1 MSVDMGQRLAPAK
14 SGSLGIRVLS
24 AAVLAPPALAAL
36 YVGPPYSSV
45 LIVAAGLIG
54 FWEWLR
60 LCTGEHIGR
69 GGWLALAFVAG
80 ALLAAAITEYHFA
93 GWLSLLGVMAVLTL
107 QRDESRVGTIWLAL
121 GTAYLPVACAAF
133 LWLRADPEAGRTLI
147 LWLLFVVWTT
157 DIAAYFSGRA
167 IGGPKLAPHISPKK
181 TWAGL
186 IGGAIAAAVVGPLV
200 LATTSGEMHVARWAA
215 ASATLAVVAQV
226 GDLFE
231 SAFKRTFGAKEA
243 SGLIP
248 GHGGLLDRIDG
259 LLAAALVVAA
269 TLWLTGEGQ

>member
-1 MSVDMGQRLAPAK
+1 MNGATGRRLAPAK
-14 SGSLGIRVLS
+14 SGNLGIRIVS
-24 AAVLAPPALAAL
+24 AVILAPPALAAL
-36 YVGPPYSSV
+36 YVGAPYSTV
-45 LIVAAGLIG
+45 LVVAAGLVA

-60 LCTGEHIGR
+60 LCTGARVGSAA
-69 GGWLALAFVAG
+69 WLALAFVAG
-80 ALLAAAITEYHFA
+80 ALLAAAFAHYRYA
-93 GWLSLLGVMAVLTL
+93 GWLSLLGAMSALALHRNQV
-107 QRDESRVGTIWLAL
+107 RGDTIWLAL
-121 GTAYLPVACAAF
+121 GTAYVPMACAAF
-133 LWLRADPEAGRTLI
+133 LWLRADPQAGRALV

-157 DIAAYFSGRA
+157 DIAAYGAGRG
-167 IGGPKLAPHISPKK
+167 IGGPKLAPRISPKK

-186 IGGAIAAAVVGPLV
+186 AGGTLAAAIVGPIV
-200 LATTSGEMHVARWAA
+200 LASATEEFHLARWAA

-231 SAFKRTFGAKEA
+231 SALKRTFDAKEA

-259 LLAAALVVAA
+259 LLAAALVAAA

>member
-1 MSVDMGQRLAPAK
+1 MNAGTGLRLAPAR
-14 SGSLGIRVLS
+14 SRNLSIRILA
-24 AAVLAPPALAAL
+24 AAVLAPPAFAAL
-36 YVGPPYSSV
+36 YVGPPYSTALV
-45 LIVAAGLIG
+45 LAVGAVA
-54 FWEWLR
+54 FWEWVR
-60 LCTGEHIGR
+60 LCTHGQL
-69 GGWLALAFVAG
+69 GWTSRLALAFVAG
-80 ALLAAAITEYHFA
+80 ALFAATLAHYQYA
-93 GWLSLLGVMAVLTL
+93 GWLALTGAMSVLALHRNEPHTN
-107 QRDESRVGTIWLAL
+107 STWLAL
-121 GTAYLPVACAAF
+121 GTAYLPMACAAF
-133 LWLRADPEAGRTLI
+133 LWLRADPEAGRALA

-157 DIAAYFSGRA
+157 DTAAYFAGRA

-186 IGGAIAAAVVGPLV
+186 VGGALAAAIVGPIV
-200 LATTSGEMHVARWAA
+200 LAIATGDLRLVRWAA
-215 ASATLAVVAQV
+215 ASATLAIVAQV

-231 SAFKRTFGAKEA
+231 SALKRRVGAKEA

>member
-1 MSVDMGQRLAPAK
+1 MNGGTGLRLAPAK
-14 SGSLGIRVLS
+14 SRNLGVRVLA
-24 AAVLAPPALAAL
+24 AAVLAPPAFAAL
-36 YVGPPYSSV
+36 YIGPPYSTTLV
-45 LIVAAGLIG
+45 VAVGIVA
-54 FWEWLR
+54 FWEWVR
-60 LCTGEHIGR
+60 LCTGGQLGR
-69 GGWLALAFVAG
+69 TAWLALAFVSG
-80 ALLAAAITEYHFA
+80 ALVAAAFGSYEYA
-93 GWLSLLGVMAVLTL
+93 GWLALLGTMSVLALHRNEPHT
-107 QRDESRVGTIWLAL
+107 DSIWLAL
-121 GTAYLPVACAAF
+121 GTAYVPMACAAF
-133 LWLRADPEAGRTLI
+133 LWLRADPQAGRALA

-157 DIAAYFSGRA
+157 DTAAYFSGRA

-186 IGGAIAAAVVGPLV
+186 VGGALAAAIMGPIV
-200 LATTSGEMHVARWAA
+200 LAAATGDIHPVRWAA
-215 ASATLAVVAQV
+215 ASATLAIVAQV

-231 SAFKRTFGAKEA
+231 SALKRRVGAKEA